1 LKTLALSGLVQTAFV
16 ERANLT
22 LRELTA
28 PLSRRTW
35 SIAYDRHHLHLHIQ
49 WGLAYYH
56 FCRPHQ
62 SLTIPIRG
70 PSKRR
75 YRTPVMAANLVRKR
89 WLVRDLR
96 QLLVPEGIWLD
107 TFPAARSCW

>member
-1 LKTLALSGLVQTAFV
+1 M

-22 LRELTA
+22 LRELIA

-35 SIAYDRHHLHLHIQ
+35 SLAYDTKHLALHIH

-62 SLTIPIRG
+62 SLTLPIRG
-70 PSKRR
+70 PSRRR
-75 YRTPVMAANLVRKR
+75 YCTPAMAADLVRQH
-89 WLVRDLR
+89 WSVRDLL
-96 QLLVPEGIWLD
+96 QLPVPEGVWLD
-107 TFPAARSCW
+107 PFPAAQGCR

>member
-1 LKTLALSGLVQTAFV
+1 MVQTAFV

-22 LRELTA
+22 LRELIA

-35 SIAYDRHHLHLHIQ
+35 SIAYDRHHLRLHSQ

-62 SLTIPIRG
+62 SLTTPIRG

-75 YRTPVMAANLVRKR
+75 YRTPVKLPA
-89 WLVRDLR
+89 
-96 QLLVPEGIWLD
+96 PEGIWLD
-107 TFPAARSCW
+107 TFPATQGCR

>member
-1 LKTLALSGLVQTAFV
+1 LKALSLSGIVQTAFV

-22 LRELTA
+22 LRELIA

-35 SIAYDRHHLHLHIQ
+35 SIAYDKHHLRLHIQ

-62 SLTIPIRG
+62 SLTLPIRG

-75 YRTPVMAANLVRKR
+75 YRTPVMAANLVRRR
-89 WLVRDLR
+89 WAVRDLL
-96 QLLVPEGIWLD
+96 QLPVPEGIWLD
-107 TFPAARSCW
+107 TFPATRGCQ